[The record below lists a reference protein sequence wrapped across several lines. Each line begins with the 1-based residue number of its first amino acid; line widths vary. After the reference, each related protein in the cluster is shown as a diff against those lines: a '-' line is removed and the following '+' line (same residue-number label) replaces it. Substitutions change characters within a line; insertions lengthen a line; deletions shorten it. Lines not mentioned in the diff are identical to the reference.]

1 MIDGC
6 MLSEAEKSEM
16 HKKGGVEEGVSG
28 TYRVQLRICKICFIR
43 PTQRGMLLG
52 MSRMGME
59 GL

>member
-1 MIDGC
+1 